1 MIQADPQI
9 GNNNPFGEQP
19 VSSDALSTKTRWQK
33 SVFRVLLTLV
43 IIYVLFALVAMFLQR
58 RLIYFPRT
66 IPAGLAEQ
74 AAAINGFVPWRNPAG
89 RIIGWKLP
97 ANRPATGAVLIAHGN
112 AGCAIDRD
120 YLARPIHDAAPV
132 DVFVLEYPGYGAREG
147 SPGEQSLLAAAEE
160 AFALLTNQTRIYIVS
175 ESLGA
180 GVAAHLAKTH
190 GEQVSGLMMFM
201 PYNKLVS
208 VAQEKMP
215 FLPVRLLLW
224 DRFDPEDW
232 LKSYHGP
239 VKIVLAGADE
249 IIPTKFGRRLFD
261 SCAEPKS
268 LEIVP
273 NARHNDVAGQSAAW
287 WKEVFLFWEQNPKIK
302 H

>member
-1 MIQADPQI
+1 MWFAIRFSGRP
-9 GNNNPFGEQP
+9 NF
-19 VSSDALSTKTRWQK
+19 
-33 SVFRVLLTLV
+33 FRVLLLLV
-43 IIYVLFALVAMFLQR
+43 IVYLLVVLAALIFQR
-58 RLIYFPRT
+58 RLIYFPT
-66 IPAGLAEQ
+66 KIPADLAVQ
-74 AAAINGFVPWRNPAG
+74 AAAKHGFVPWKNPAG
-89 RIIGWKLP
+89 QIIGWKLP
-97 ANRPATGAVLIAHGN
+97 ATSSPVASVLITHGN

-120 YLARPIHDAAPV
+120 YLAKPIHDAAPV

-147 SPGEQSLLAAAEE
+147 SPSEQSLLAAADE
-160 AFALLTNQTRIYIVS
+160 AFALLTNQTRIYIVT

-190 GEQVSGLMMFM
+190 GEKVSGLMMFM
-201 PYNKLVS
+201 PYNKLAS

-215 FLPVRLLLW
+215 FLPARLLLW

-268 LEIVP
+268 LQIVP
-273 NARHNDVAGQSAAW
+273 NAHHNDVAGQSAEW
-287 WKEVFLFWEQNPKIK
+287 WKEVFLFWEQNPKAK